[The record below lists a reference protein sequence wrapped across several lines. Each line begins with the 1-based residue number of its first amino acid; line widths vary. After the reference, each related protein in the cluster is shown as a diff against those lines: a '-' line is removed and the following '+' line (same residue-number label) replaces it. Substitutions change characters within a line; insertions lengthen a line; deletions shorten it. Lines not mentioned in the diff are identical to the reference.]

1 MSPQARPTAD
11 ELVTSYSAHIK
22 GKVVLT
28 TGISQNSL
36 GAYFVEAIAKASP
49 ALIILAGRSAPKSQE
64 TADKVRSANPAV
76 QTRFLQVDLG
86 SFKSVRAAA
95 GVLNGWD
102 DVPVVDVVVN
112 NAFVWSNGYQLTVDG
127 VETQLA
133 TNHLGHFLLTNLIMD
148 KILASSAPRVV
159 NVSSEGHR
167 VSPVRFGDYNFDGG
181 KTYTDLRAYAQ
192 SKTANM
198 LFSVSLAEKLGPGKA
213 KKGPGLLS
221 FSLHPGEILTNAA
234 PHMDFKTIGEEM
246 REAYQRY
253 GDRDGFVEP
262 SSYEFQTV
270 AQGTATH
277 VVAAF
282 SPDIADHNGSY
293 LINARV
299 SDPLTDPVRPWG
311 YSPFE
316 AEKLWRLS
324 EELVGHQF
332 SY

>member
-11 ELVTSYSAHIK
+11 ELVTRYSAHIK

-95 GVLNGWD
+95 EVLNGWD

-167 VSPVRFGDYNFDGG
+167 VSPVRFGDYNFDV
-181 KTYTDLRAYAQ
+181 R
-192 SKTANM
+192 
-198 LFSVSLAEKLGPGKA
+198 FP
-213 KKGPGLLS
+213 
-221 FSLHPGEILTNAA
+221 LHILTWLLKYSPLVDLPGRKDLHRPASLCPIKDSQHA
-234 PHMDFKTIGEEM
+234 LLRLSR
-246 REAYQRY
+246 RETRSWKSQKRPWSPLIQPPPRRNPYQR
-253 GDRDGFVEP
+253 
-262 SSYEFQTV
+262 
-270 AQGTATH
+270 GTAH
-277 VVAAF
+277 GLQDDRRGDA
-282 SPDIADHNGSY
+282 
-293 LINARV
+293 
-299 SDPLTDPVRPWG
+299 
-311 YSPFE
+311 
-316 AEKLWRLS
+316 
-324 EELVGHQF
+324 
-332 SY
+332 